1 MIRLSRLT
9 PELRAVLSAR
19 QFAPSSELWAEA
31 GRLGLAYLAVRTLE
45 RPHARWSLTDEG
57 CSVRLHLLAAPGAT
71 VV

>member
-9 PELRAVLSAR
+9 LELRAALAAR
-19 QFAPSSELWAEA
+19 QFAPSSDEWAEA
-31 GRLGLAYLAVRTLE
+31 GRLGLAHLAVRTPE

-57 CSVRLHLLAAPGAT
+57 CAVREYLIATPGGT

>member
-9 PELRAVLSAR
+9 PELRAVLAAR
-19 QFAPSSELWAEA
+19 QFAPSSDEWAEA
-31 GRLGLAYLAVRTLE
+31 GRLGLAYLAVRTPE

-57 CSVRLHLLAAPGAT
+57 YSVRLYLLSEPGGT

>member
-9 PELRAVLSAR
+9 PELRAILGAT
-19 QFAPSSELWAEA
+19 QITPSSELWAEA
-31 GRLGLAYLAVRTLE
+31 GRLGLAYLAVRTPE

-57 CSVRLHLLAAPGAT
+57 CAVREYLIATPGGT

>member
-9 PELRAVLSAR
+9 PELRAVLASR
-19 QFAPSSELWAEA
+19 QFAPTSEQWAEA
-31 GRLGLAYLAVRTLE
+31 GRLGLAYLAVRTPE

-57 CSVRLHLLAAPGAT
+57 CSVRLHLLAEPGGT